1 MKTNDLS
8 LRKKIKLSSI
18 STKEYYSKLNNKAN
32 SEISF
37 SVNDKDIKNIKN
49 TTENKE
55 IKEFIKGYNAATQP
69 GKDKN
74 FFTKINQDY
83 YIIET
88 NINGL
93 KNFNLFGVLDGHGLY
108 GHLISLFVGRYI
120 INTFLNH
127 DEIKSCYD

>member
-69 GKDKN
+69 EGVPEEETTVEDS
-74 FFTKINQDY
+74 TLVVETPDTDTSSAVGLIGIILLSGGAY
-83 YIIET
+83 YIYRS
-88 NINGL
+88 
-93 KNFNLFGVLDGHGLY
+93 KKVL
-108 GHLISLFVGRYI
+108 
-120 INTFLNH
+120 N
-127 DEIKSCYD
+127 